1 MSARDARRPYTD
13 VTVRDEPLGVSILL
27 DAKPLR
33 TPSGTPILA
42 PTRALAD
49 AIAAEWRAQPA
60 RIDIALAPLTRL
72 LGTALDRV
80 PANRSG
86 VIEELAGY
94 AETELVCHRAAHP
107 PELMRRQAE
116 IWQPVLD
123 WFARTYD
130 APLAV
135 TTGVLAVEQPA
146 ASLAAIRRSLVA
158 LDDLRLTGL
167 SVAVGAAGSLVI
179 GAALAAGRLDP
190 EAAFDAAELDASFQI
205 ERWGEDAEATRRRR
219 QLRGDLDLAARWMQL
234 LAA

>member
-1 MSARDARRPYTD
+1 MSAQEPRRPYTD
-13 VTVRDEPLGVSILL
+13 VTVRDDARGTAILL
-27 DAKPLR
+27 DTKPLR

-80 PANRSG
+80 PANRPG

-107 PELMRRQAE
+107 PELMRRQTE
-116 IWQPVLD
+116 TWQPVLD
-123 WFARTYD
+123 WFAHAYD

-135 TTGVLAVEQPA
+135 TTGVLAVTQPQ
-146 ASLAAIRRSLVA
+146 ASLFAIRRSISA
-158 LDDLRLTGL
+158 LDDYRLTGL

-179 GAALAAGRLDP
+179 GTALATGRLDP
-190 EAAFDAAELDASFQI
+190 AAAFDAAELDASFQI
-205 ERWGEDAEATRRRR
+205 ERWGEDAEATRRRA
-219 QLRGDLDLAARWMQL
+219 QLRADLDLAACWSRL
-234 LAA
+234 IGT

>member
-1 MSARDARRPYTD
+1 MSARDARRPYSD
-13 VTVRDEPLGVSILL
+13 VSVREEPRGASILL

-33 TPSGTPILA
+33 TPAGTQILA

-80 PANRSG
+80 PATRGG
-86 VIEELAGY
+86 VIEEIAGY
-94 AETELVCHRAAHP
+94 AETELVCHRATHP
-107 PELMRRQAE
+107 PELTRRQAE
-116 IWQPVLD
+116 TWQPLLD

-135 TTGVLAVEQPA
+135 TAGILPVAQPA
-146 ASLAAIRRSLVA
+146 TSLSAIRRAISA
-158 LDDLRLTGL
+158 HDDLRLTGL

-190 EAAFDAAELDASFQI
+190 AEAFDAAELDASFQI
-205 ERWGEDAEATRRRR
+205 ERWGEDAEATHRRA

-234 LAA
+234 LDP

>member
-13 VTVRDEPLGVSILL
+13 VTVRDEPHGVSILL

-86 VIEELAGY
+86 VIEELVGY

-107 PELMRRQAE
+107 QELMRRQAE

-146 ASLAAIRRSLVA
+146 ASLAAIRRALAA